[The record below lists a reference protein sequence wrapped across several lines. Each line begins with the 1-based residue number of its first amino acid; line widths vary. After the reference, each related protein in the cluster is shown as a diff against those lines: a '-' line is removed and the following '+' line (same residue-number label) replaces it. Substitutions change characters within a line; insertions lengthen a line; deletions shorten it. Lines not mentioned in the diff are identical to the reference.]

1 MSFCES
7 VRVEEI
13 EPNFNKTVFFRTT
26 IPKNKAKIVLSP
38 FFNQKQHHQQQI
50 SVNSSSQP
58 NMMVLNQTNILQ
70 PNKSQSNENTSSNV
84 DVFPSSSD
92 VHFGQ
97 NFIEN
102 DKLKS
107 LPVINDSSS
116 SNSSNVSQGIFVVF
130 SACC

>member
-38 FFNQKQHHQQQI
+38 FFNQKQLQHHQQQI
-50 SVNSSSQP
+50 SVNP
-58 NMMVLNQTNILQ
+58 NMMISSQTNIIQ
-70 PNKSQSNENTSSNV
+70 QNKSQSNEYKSSNI
-84 DVFPSSSD
+84 DVFPSNSD

-97 NFIEN
+97 NFVEN
-102 DKLKS
+102 DKSKS
-107 LPVINDSSS
+107 LPIINDLNSSS
-116 SNSSNVSQGIFVVF
+116 SSNVSQGIFIF